1 MAQQTYTAHVIVLRK
16 TKLGESDLILSF
28 LAQDGSQ
35 IRAVAKGA
43 RKPTSQFSS
52 RLELGAE
59 AEVLLAKGRSLD
71 IVKEVRLIASNAA
84 VRESIERAAAA
95 SPMLE
100 LLDRITQAGL
110 ENPKLLPMTHAALSA
125 LDASDAAHAPALC
138 AAHLLKTFAFV
149 GIRPSLDAC
158 CMCGEPLVRAASD
171 SHAHTTGFSFSE
183 GGVVCKACSTPD
195 AVFLQ
200 PSTLAWARAL
210 LGMRF
215 ADVSSTEID
224 QSAVFGVLRLCQTW
238 AHVHASTNLKS
249 LTFLFTCGLF

>member
-16 TKLGESDLILSF
+16 TKLGESDLILSL

-59 AEVLLAKGRSLD
+59 ADVLFAKGRSLD
-71 IVKEVRLIASNAA
+71 IVKEVRLIAGNTA
-84 VRESIERAAAA
+84 VRESIERASAAA
-95 SPMLE
+95 PMLE
-100 LLDRITQAGL
+100 LLDRITQTGL
-110 ENPKLLPMTHAALSA
+110 ENNKLLPMTHAALTA
-125 LDASDAAHAPALC
+125 LDTADVAHAPALC
-138 AAHLLKTFAFV
+138 AGHLLKTFAFA
-149 GIRPSLDAC
+149 GIRPSFDAC
-158 CMCGEPLVRAASD
+158 CMCGEPLSCSVSGPLVRDVA
-171 SHAHTTGFSFSE
+171 FSFSE
-183 GGVVCKACSTPD
+183 GGVLCEACSTPD
-195 AVFLQ
+195 AVRIQ

-215 ADVSSTEID
+215 ADIAVAELD
-224 QSAVFGVLRLCQTW
+224 QSAVFGVLRVCQTW
-238 AHVHASTNLKS
+238 AHVHASTNVKS